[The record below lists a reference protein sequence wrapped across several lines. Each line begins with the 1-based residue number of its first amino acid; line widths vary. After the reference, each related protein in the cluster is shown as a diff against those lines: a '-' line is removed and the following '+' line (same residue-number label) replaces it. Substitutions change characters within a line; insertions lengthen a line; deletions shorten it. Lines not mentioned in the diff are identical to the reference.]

1 MKTKKAVAKKAAPA
15 KKVPTKKVAA
25 KKGIDKKKG
34 TAMAKAADVPK
45 VNHIIPKALG
55 LEMIA
60 RFKKNIKDLSK
71 VKFEI
76 GKQFDKYLFEE
87 LLKLKGI
94 QTVRIYNAIDKNNN
108 HTFVITGLDANSYEL
123 YFKIKSRAGALGKD
137 GGDGTV
143 DGVGDM
149 GTQCTEPPKAQKG
162 GVY

>member
-1 MKTKKAVAKKAAPA
+1 MKTKAAAKKAAPV
-15 KKVPTKKVAA
+15 KKTATKKVVV
-25 KKGIDKKKG
+25 KKG
-34 TAMAKAADVPK
+34 TAKKKAAAITKAADAPK

-55 LEMIA
+55 MQMIA
-60 RFKKNIKDLSK
+60 RFKKSMKDLNN

-94 QTVRIYNAIDKNNN
+94 QTVRIYNAIDENNN

-123 YFKIKSRAGALGKD
+123 YFKIKSKAVALGKD

-162 GVY
+162 VVY